1 MKEKITILD
10 ERTIEVNLPNVDG
23 YERIAME
30 SSASFA
36 KFGGLAKNRIEDL
49 KTAVSEACLY
59 AMAHGNKGIPEARV
73 VISMH
78 LGDKNFRVSVMD
90 EGDGI
95 PHIPKT
101 IDILRKVERLET
113 PPGLGLY
120 LIQQLVDRVDFN
132 EKADG
137 GHVVKMVLK
146 MENQATPG
154 PRDEDQTPMVME
166 GAR

>member
-36 KFGGLAKNRIEDL
+36 KIGGLAKNRIEDL
-49 KTAVSEACLY
+49 KTAVSEACLN
-59 AMAHGNKGIPEARV
+59 AMAHGNKGLPEARV

-78 LGDKNFRVSVMD
+78 LGEKNFRVSVKD
-90 EGDGI
+90 EGNGI

-101 IDILRKVERLET
+101 IDIRRKVERLE
-113 PPGLGLY
+113 PPNGLGLY

-132 EKADG
+132 EQADG

-146 MENQATPG
+146 MDNRTAPY
-154 PRDEDQTPMVME
+154 PRNEDQTPTAIE
-166 GAR
+166 GVR